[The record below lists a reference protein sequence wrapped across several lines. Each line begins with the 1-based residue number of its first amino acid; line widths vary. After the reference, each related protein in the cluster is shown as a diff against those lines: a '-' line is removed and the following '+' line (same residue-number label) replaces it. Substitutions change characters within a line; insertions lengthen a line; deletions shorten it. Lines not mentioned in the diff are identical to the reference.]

1 MAIPAEGIDTGRAA
15 VDIDRDRRLVLRHQQ
30 GDVEAFDELY
40 RRYRER
46 LVAFCARRVG
56 DHAAAEE
63 LAQDAFVKALGAM
76 PRFSG
81 ERRFYPWM
89 TVIAHRLCID
99 HHRRTSR
106 VEPTA
111 EVDAGLV
118 EPDHDAVFASVDRDH
133 LAGALERLA
142 PRHREI
148 LELREG
154 RGWSYAEI
162 ADHLDVPLT
171 TVEALLH
178 RARKALRREFASVS
192 GEDCGRRLGF
202 AAMGGGIVARVK
214 SWLAAAG
221 PERWGPVVG
230 TAAAGTLA
238 IGIVA
243 GPLTG
248 PGPSVGPVVRPPA
261 PAVQRASADVAA
273 TAPLAPLVVAAA
285 PPVVAAKAAPTETAP
300 ATAAPDV
307 DAPPPPPAADVAVA
321 TVYTGPEGTAWAE
334 EQNDEQ
340 PVQAAIGDVVDVG
353 VHPVQIVTDLL
364 DPDNG
369 GTP

>member
-1 MAIPAEGIDTGRAA
+1 MAIGAERIDTGRAA

-30 GDVEAFDELY
+30 GAVEAFDELY

-56 DHAAAEE
+56 DRDAAEE
-63 LAQDAFVKALGAM
+63 LAQDAFVKALSAM

-99 HHRRTSR
+99 HHRRTAR
-106 VEPTA
+106 VEPAA

-118 EPDHDAVFASVDRDH
+118 EADHDALFASVDRDH
-133 LAGALERLA
+133 LADALDRLA

-154 RGWSYAEI
+154 RGWSYSEI

-192 GEDCGRRLGF
+192 GEDCGRRLG
-202 AAMGGGIVARVK
+202 AAALGGGLVARLK

-221 PERWGPVVG
+221 PERWGPMVG

-248 PGPSVGPVVRPPA
+248 PGLTAGPDVRPPA
-261 PAVQRASADVAA
+261 PVLQPASVDGGTA
-273 TAPLAPLVVAAA
+273 APLAPVVVVA
-285 PPVVAAKAAPTETAP
+285 PPVVATKAPAAEARAAPPSEAAAP
-300 ATAAPDV
+300 A
-307 DAPPPPPAADVAVA
+307 PPPAADLAVA

-340 PVQAAIGDVVDVG
+340 PVQAAVGDVVDVG
-353 VHPVQIVTDLL
+353 LDPVQIVTDLL